1 MINISI
7 KHNPFTVET
16 TFLVDGK
23 QPADNVYSEFL
34 TQRFQQWVERLFT
47 ELSKKNNG
55 AKKFKVTFQGLE
67 SDYLD
72 LVVAAKKAEKE
83 GFEIQLEFQKAE
95 NADTRLKNILE
106 LVEEAKNHP
115 LLRNEMQTN
124 TKILSDLNAS
134 FNKEFDIYVVAT
146 MSAGKSTLINA
157 MLGADLLPAANEATT
172 STIAK
177 IYDTDMPIGEFHGER
192 RDFNN
197 RIVSPMQSI
206 NLQMLKDWNIQEDT
220 AVININANISGMEK
234 RNHVQLVLSDTPGIN
249 NSQNEKHKETT
260 ITHLKDGKKNPI
272 ILYVLNATT
281 LGVDDDKN
289 TLTTIS
295 EKMKESG
302 VQNKDRFIFVIN
314 KMDQFNPEEENI
326 ESTIERTKEY
336 LKKNG
341 IESPNVYPISAYLAR
356 LIRKDNNKQKLT
368 KGEDGDFYS
377 FRMKFNPDK
386 DDNYEGIDFNLY
398 MNLPQL
404 VKDKLKNGNYDNLE
418 LRSGLPAVEKTIDT
432 YIEKYNVPERVFRAY
447 RALNNAI
454 KECSNEEKLTISLK
468 ADQVEIDKLK
478 ESIESIKKVQRE
490 SANTDSYLND
500 LKEKGIG
507 LPDETIR
514 KLNESERKV
523 NTLINNLSGLFVG
536 KGEVATAINRLNQ
549 VQNDVNY
556 ARNDII
562 VTYNNIIKQMDELMK
577 DELEKIY
584 KEYVKKLFKD
594 VNTFEVPQLYNVQL
608 QIENAIVKKLD
619 NKEIEKEEVFSH
631 YETVDV
637 STWWKPWTKIG
648 FGGTEQ
654 RARYKTVEYVDLEE
668 LWESRGKDISMK
680 FTQFTSKA
688 TKDIER
694 RQAQLVEQYIQFMD
708 AEFTP
713 RFNEIISDL
722 ENKMK
727 DQKLLEKK
735 VKQAKENLEEIER
748 FKQKVAE
755 VIKL

>member
-1 MINISI
+1 M
-7 KHNPFTVET
+7 
-16 TFLVDGK
+16 
-23 QPADNVYSEFL
+23 
-34 TQRFQQWVERLFT
+34 
-47 ELSKKNNG
+47 
-55 AKKFKVTFQGLE
+55 
-67 SDYLD
+67 
-72 LVVAAKKAEKE
+72 
-83 GFEIQLEFQKAE
+83 
-95 NADTRLKNILE
+95 
-106 LVEEAKNHP
+106 
-115 LLRNEMQTN
+115 
-124 TKILSDLNAS
+124 
-134 FNKEFDIYVVAT
+134 
-146 MSAGKSTLINA
+146 
-157 MLGADLLPAANEATT
+157 
-172 STIAK
+172 
-177 IYDTDMPIGEFHGER
+177 
-192 RDFNN
+192 
-197 RIVSPMQSI
+197 
-206 NLQMLKDWNIQEDT
+206 
-220 AVININANISGMEK
+220 
-234 RNHVQLVLSDTPGIN
+234 
-249 NSQNEKHKETT
+249 
-260 ITHLKDGKKNPI
+260 
-272 ILYVLNATT
+272 
-281 LGVDDDKN
+281 
-289 TLTTIS
+289 
-295 EKMKESG
+295 
-302 VQNKDRFIFVIN
+302 
-314 KMDQFNPEEENI
+314 
-326 ESTIERTKEY
+326 
-336 LKKNG
+336 
-341 IESPNVYPISAYLAR
+341 
-356 LIRKDNNKQKLT
+356 IRKDNNKQKLT
-368 KGEDGDFYS
+368 KAEDGDFYS

-478 ESIESIKKVQRE
+478 ERIESIKKVQRE
-490 SANTDSYLND
+490 STNTNSYLND

-536 KGEVATAINRLNQ
+536 KGEVATAINRFNQ

-648 FGGTEQ
+648 IGGTEQ
-654 RARYKTVEYVDLEE
+654 RARYKTVEYVDLKE